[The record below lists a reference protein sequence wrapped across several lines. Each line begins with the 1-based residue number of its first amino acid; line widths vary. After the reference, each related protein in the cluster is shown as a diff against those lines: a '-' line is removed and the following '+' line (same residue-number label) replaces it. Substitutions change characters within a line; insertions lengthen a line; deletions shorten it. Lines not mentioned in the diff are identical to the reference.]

1 MQLGV
6 YSHTFMVFITF
17 LLKVSCLNPNNL
29 HTAAE
34 YFSFKHREQFL
45 TNLCLIFYNKKIQK
59 IHIIFCSYPVVPLHH
74 LHCQCLLRLQMELC
88 FEQNQRSPEKAWQP
102 AVSYVAAVDVSILWS
117 LAPFLSCEG
126 GKHNF
131 LLLGLSSKY
140 ITYSL
145 IMGPFVFSVSA

>member
-1 MQLGV
+1 MN
-6 YSHTFMVFITF
+6 TT
-17 LLKVSCLNPNNL
+17 
-29 HTAAE
+29 AE

-45 TNLCLIFYNKKIQK
+45 TNLFWIFYNKKIQK

-88 FEQNQRSPEKAWQP
+88 FEQNQRNPEKAWQP
-102 AVSYVAAVDVSILWS
+102 AVSYVAAVDVLILWS

-131 LLLGLSSKY
+131 LLLVLSSKC
-140 ITYSL
+140 
-145 IMGPFVFSVSA
+145 IMHSSVIGWSKMFCVFSFYVKFWLNLGNFPLTLCAVIA